1 MAGLAQ
7 NRKHVIGKVVIN
19 GANGYVASNFVV
31 ELLNRGYLVVAL
43 VRDKENASAADRM
56 RETLIEMSDGDPVDL
71 NRLKVFDYSLFKPNF
86 NLSDDTLR
94 EIFGGTVHY
103 YHFAASLKFDFKSK
117 DEIFGTNMQ
126 GLTNSVETFLKF
138 SGSGSRFYFIST
150 AYSCGR
156 MKGIF
161 REQFYDNEEID
172 AFRNYYEQSKR
183 FAENRLR
190 QYIVEDGLNCSILRI
205 SQIVGNRSTGVTKTD
220 YGIFDF
226 SKRIQRIANM
236 SPNTILRL
244 QVDETC
250 TQNLL
255 AIDTVV
261 SYFMDIL
268 EAKAVPEIINIV
280 SKEPFPNQ
288 SILDILEDILPIN
301 LVPNMKLKPV
311 EMNKVEK
318 IMAVGMS
325 FSGAYINI
333 NPVFETKNLDAIVKH
348 PQSDVTVDEVHKMLH
363 YFLDRRKIENAKI
376 TG

>member
-1 MAGLAQ
+1 MAGLTT

-31 ELLNRGYLVVAL
+31 ELLKRRYEVVAL
-43 VRDKENASAADRM
+43 VRNKENESASDRM
-56 RETLIEMSDGDPVDL
+56 RETLNEMSDCDSVDL
-71 NRLKVFDYSLFKPNF
+71 KRLKVYDYSLFQANF
-86 NLSDDTLR
+86 NLSDDVLS

-126 GLTNSVETFLKF
+126 GVTNSVETFLKF
-138 SGSGSRFYFIST
+138 SGPGSRFYFIST

-161 REQFYDNEEID
+161 KERFYGNEEID

-183 FAENRLR
+183 FAENRLK
-190 QYIVEDGLNCSILRI
+190 QYIEEDGLSCSILRI
-205 SQIVGNRSTGVTKTD
+205 SQIIGNRSTGVTKTD

-236 SPNTILRL
+236 SPNTTLRL

-261 SYFMDIL
+261 SYFMDIIA
-268 EAKAVPEIINIV
+268 AKEVPEIINIV
-280 SKEPFPNQ
+280 SKKPFPNQ
-288 SILDILEDILPIN
+288 SILDILEDILPIK
-301 LVPNMKLKPV
+301 LVPKMKLKPE
-311 EMNKVEK
+311 EMNKIEK

-333 NPVFETKNLDAIVKH
+333 NPDFETKNLDAIVKH
-348 PQSDVTVDEVHKMLH
+348 PQPDVTVDEVHKMLH
-363 YFLDRRKIENAKI
+363 YFLEHRRIVNAKI